1 MVNPCRM
8 TSLLAPVALLTV
20 GLTFGSSAAAGQ
32 DSRTGPLAQELTTLL
47 SSQKRDAVAARLGGE
62 EFVAAL
68 YYPGT
73 QLLVIRA
80 KYSAPA
86 LLFEK
91 IVSKNYK
98 DAYLDLATASLPDT
112 KLMIEDMKSD
122 GLHVERGNKNDPFD
136 IVTSGTQAAVQ
147 FDGEYKKRKMSEED
161 YLKAF
166 SEADAAYER
175 MLTALVAELKK

>member
-1 MVNPCRM
+1 MVNPCHM
-8 TSLLAPVALLTV
+8 TWLLAPVALLTLGV
-20 GLTFGSSAAAGQ
+20 SFSSAESAGQ
-32 DSRTGPLAQELTTLL
+32 ESRTGPLAQELTTLL

-68 YYPGT
+68 YFPGT
-73 QLLVIRA
+73 QLLVIKA
-80 KYSAPA
+80 KYAAPA

-112 KLMIEDMKSD
+112 KIMIEDMKSD

-136 IVTSGTQAAVQ
+136 IVTSATQAVQ
-147 FDGEYKKRKMSEED
+147 FDGEYKKRKMSEEA

>member
-1 MVNPCRM
+1 M
-8 TSLLAPVALLTV
+8 TWLLARVALLAV
-20 GLTFGSSAAAGQ
+20 GVAVGPLASAGQ
-32 DSRTGPLAQELTTLL
+32 DSKTGPLAQELTTLL
-47 SSQKRDAVAARLGGE
+47 SSQKRDAVAARLGSE

-73 QLLVIRA
+73 QLLVIKA
-80 KYSAPA
+80 KYAAPA

-98 DAYLDLATASLPDT
+98 DAYLDLATASVANT
-112 KLMIEDMKSD
+112 KMMIEDMKSD
-122 GLHVERGNKNDPFD
+122 GLHVARGNKNDPFD
-136 IVTSGTQAAVQ
+136 IVTNGTQAAVQ

-166 SEADAAYER
+166 SDADSAYER

>member
-1 MVNPCRM
+1 M
-8 TSLLAPVALLTV
+8 TSLLGSVALLALGVTV
-20 GLTFGSSAAAGQ
+20 VSSAAAGQ
-32 DSRTGPLAQELTTLL
+32 ESKTGPLAQELTTLL
-47 SSQKRDAVAARLGGE
+47 SSQKRDAVAARLGTE

-80 KYSAPA
+80 KYAAPA
-86 LLFEK
+86 LIFEK

-98 DAYLDLATASLPDT
+98 EAYLDLATASVPDS
-112 KLMIEDMKSD
+112 KIMVEDMNGD
-122 GLHVERGNKNDPFD
+122 GLHVARGNKNDPFD
-136 IVTSGTQAAVQ
+136 IVTSGSKAGVQ

-166 SEADAAYER
+166 SEADTAYAR

>member
-1 MVNPCRM
+1 MVNRCGM
-8 TSLLAPVALLTV
+8 TCLLAPLVWLALVATS
-20 GLTFGSSAAAGQ
+20 GSSAAAGQ
-32 DSRTGPLAQELTTLL
+32 ESKTGPLAQELTTLL
-47 SSQKRDAVAARLGGE
+47 ASQKRDAIAARLGSE

-73 QLLVIRA
+73 QLLVIKA
-80 KYSAPA
+80 KYAAPA

-98 DAYLDLATASLPDT
+98 DAYLDLATASVPDS
-112 KLMIEDMKSD
+112 KIMIEDMKSD
-122 GLHVERGNKNDPFD
+122 GLRVSRGNKNDPFD
-136 IVTSGTQAAVQ
+136 IVTNGTQAAVQ
-147 FDGEYKKRKMSEED
+147 FDGEYKKRKMSETD

>member
-8 TSLLAPVALLTV
+8 TWLLAPVALLAV
-20 GLTFGSSAAAGQ
+20 GVTFGSSAPADQ
-32 DSRTGPLAQELTTLL
+32 ESKTGPLAQELTTLL

-73 QLLVIRA
+73 QLLVIKA

-91 IVSKNYK
+91 IVSKN
-98 DAYLDLATASLPDT
+98 
-112 KLMIEDMKSD
+112 
-122 GLHVERGNKNDPFD
+122 
-136 IVTSGTQAAVQ
+136 
-147 FDGEYKKRKMSEED
+147 
-161 YLKAF
+161 
-166 SEADAAYER
+166 
-175 MLTALVAELKK
+175 

>member
-1 MVNPCRM
+1 MISLL
-8 TSLLAPVALLTV
+8 TSLAVLAV
-20 GLTFGSSAAAGQ
+20 GVTFGSLASSGQ
-32 DSRTGPLAQELTTLL
+32 ESKTGPLAQELTTLL
-47 SSQKRDAVAARLGGE
+47 SSQKRDAVAARLGSE

-73 QLLVIRA
+73 QLLVIKA
-80 KYSAPA
+80 KYAAPA
-86 LLFEK
+86 LIFEK

-98 DAYLDLATASLPDT
+98 DAYLDLATASMPET
-112 KLMIEDMKSD
+112 KIMIEDMKGD
-122 GLHVERGNKNDPFD
+122 GLHVGRGSKNDPFD

-147 FDGEYKKRKMSEED
+147 FDGEFKKRKMSEAD

-166 SEADAAYER
+166 SEADSAYER

>member
-1 MVNPCRM
+1 M
-8 TSLLAPVALLTV
+8 TSLLGSVALLAVGVTV
-20 GLTFGSSAAAGQ
+20 ISSAAAGQ
-32 DSRTGPLAQELTTLL
+32 ESKTGTLAQELTTLL
-47 SSQKRDAVAARLGGE
+47 SSQKRDAVAARLGTE

-80 KYSAPA
+80 KYAAPA
-86 LLFEK
+86 LIFEK

-98 DAYLDLATASLPDT
+98 DAYLDLATASVPDS
-112 KLMIEDMKSD
+112 KIMIEDMNGD
-122 GLHVERGNKNDPFD
+122 GLHVARGNKNDPFD
-136 IVTSGTQAAVQ
+136 IVTSGTQAGVQ

-166 SEADAAYER
+166 SDADTAYAR

>member
-8 TSLLAPVALLTV
+8 TSLLTSLAVVAV
-20 GLTFGSSAAAGQ
+20 GLTFGSVVSSGQ
-32 DSRTGPLAQELTTLL
+32 ESKTGPLAQELTTLL
-47 SSQKRDAVAARLGGE
+47 SSQKRDAVAARLGSE

-73 QLLVIRA
+73 QLLVIKA
-80 KYSAPA
+80 KYAAPA
-86 LLFEK
+86 LIFEK

-98 DAYLDLATASLPDT
+98 DAYLDLATASVPDT
-112 KLMIEDMKSD
+112 KIMVEDMKGD
-122 GLHVERGNKNDPFD
+122 GLRVARVNKNDPFD

-147 FDGEYKKRKMSEED
+147 FDGEYKKRKMSQDD

-166 SEADAAYER
+166 AEADAAYER
-175 MLTALVAELKK
+175 MLSALVAELKK

>member
-1 MVNPCRM
+1 M
-8 TSLLAPVALLTV
+8 TSFLASLAVVAV
-20 GLTFGSSAAAGQ
+20 GVTFGSLAASGQ

-47 SSQKRDAVAARLGGE
+47 SSQKRDAVAARLGSE

-80 KYSAPA
+80 KYAAPA
-86 LLFEK
+86 LIFEK

-98 DAYLDLATASLPDT
+98 DAYLDLATASVPDS
-112 KLMIEDMKSD
+112 KIMVEDMRGD
-122 GLHVERGNKNDPFD
+122 GLRSARANKNDPFD

-147 FDGEYKKRKMSEED
+147 FDGEYKKRKMSQED

-166 SEADAAYER
+166 GEADAAYER
-175 MLTALVAELKK
+175 MLSALVAELKK